1 MKQLAVAVLLLLLTL
16 PAAAQDVQNAQNAPL
31 DRKTIMVARDLHALG
46 RIVSLAENLERERQ
60 VLLAILD
67 ADIRDLREPRDDG
80 TYRWASLQREE
91 GGRVS
96 DEKTVEHVYTQK
108 ELRYVTLTGAN
119 GYRVEVAAPKKR
131 STFAA
136 NNRVYVRNVIV
147 DSTGFDG
154 KTTHHEIPIE
164 TWVNPGDS
172 TGGPLPDI
180 GKSVKATVELGVES
194 GDKVGV
200 ATVSLVQAKLVD
212 DPTSP
217 YFPAVKRLLQ
227 LRELTAA
234 KDMNRGAL
242 KNNIDETLLSLPN
255 ELAKRTAEMEEA
267 ARVRRQMAESGT
279 TTGSIHLGD
288 ATPDVTRELAEIAR
302 LLAGTLDEQAQ
313 GRERLKVLTETLTP
327 RVQQ

>member
-1 MKQLAVAVLLLLLTL
+1 MKQLAVAALLLLVTL
-16 PAAAQDVQNAQNAPL
+16 PLSAQGVQNPSPSDPKIDL
-31 DRKTIMVARDLHALG
+31 VARDLHAVG
-46 RIVSLAENLERERQ
+46 RVTALAENVERERQ

-67 ADIRDLREPRDDG
+67 SDIRDLREPRDDG
-80 TYRWASLQREE
+80 TFRWASLQREE

-96 DEKTVEHVYTQK
+96 DEKTIEHVYTQK
-108 ELRYVTLTGAN
+108 ELRNVMLTGPN

-131 STFAA
+131 STFSA
-136 NNRVYVRNVIV
+136 NNRVYVRNVIA

-154 KTTHHEIPIE
+154 KTTHTEIPIE

-180 GKSVKATVELGVES
+180 GKSVKVTVELGVES
-194 GDKVGV
+194 GDKVAV

-217 YFPAVKRLLQ
+217 YFPAVKRLLGV
-227 LRELTAA
+227 RELVAA
-234 KDMNRGAL
+234 KDVNRGAL
-242 KNNIDETLLSLPN
+242 KNTIDEALLSLPG
-255 ELAKRTAEMEEA
+255 ELEKRTAEMDEA
-267 ARVRRQMAESGT
+267 ARVRKQMAEMGT
-279 TTGSIHLGD
+279 TTGSINLGD
-288 ATPDVTRELAEIAR
+288 ATPDVTKELAEIAR
-302 LLAGTLDEQAQ
+302 LLSGTLDEQTQ